1 MLIQI
6 HANLLKNSMSPNIV
20 QAKYMTVW
28 YVYSVSLSIINSKYL
43 EADVSRSR
51 VVFLGVPVFYL
62 RGGVLQHQVSGGRH
76 HLTVLL
82 DETGNDHPDL
92 IVLYVVWQSV
102 LYWGQLADH
111 CTEIKNNCYT
121 CQFTFSSNIICFKT
135 MLEWCNL
142 ALQRKLNGTIL
153 DTELKRSWTQ
163 LYNIKHETL
172 LILFYMHFTRKNYWS
187 SVSSLC
193 QYYDILWTKL
203 KNLK

>member
-1 MLIQI
+1 
-6 HANLLKNSMSPNIV
+6 MSPNIV

-121 CQFTFSSNIICFKT
+121 CSQFTFSSNIICFRT
-135 MLEWCNL
+135 MLESWCNL

-172 LILFYMHFTRKNYWS
+172 LILFYMHFTRK
-187 SVSSLC
+187 
-193 QYYDILWTKL
+193 KL
-203 KNLK
+203 LVFS